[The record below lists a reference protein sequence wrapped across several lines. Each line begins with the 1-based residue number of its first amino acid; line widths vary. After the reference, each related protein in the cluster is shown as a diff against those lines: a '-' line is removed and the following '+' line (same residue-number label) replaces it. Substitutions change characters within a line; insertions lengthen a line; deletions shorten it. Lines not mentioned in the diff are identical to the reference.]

1 MADDPVFRAGGL
13 ASGLDTNSIIDGL
26 TKLESR
32 PLDMLRTQQTGFKTQ
47 VSLIGSLVSKIGT
60 LYSAAKALSD
70 NGALG
75 VKTTSTNTDF
85 SATATANASSG
96 SYTVSVQE
104 LATSAQKRTA
114 AFGASTA
121 AVRGGTLEVKVQG
134 QSYGTITMTDGEQLS
149 DVANDIKGLGAPVN
163 ISILSNGSGSTYL
176 SITNKNTGFTTPDKT
191 TALELIETTDPL
203 ATKGQTL
210 GFSVAHDATNAQF
223 TVDHLAFTRQSNT
236 VTDAIPGA
244 SLQLKAKSN
253 TDEQLTMDYDTAAT
267 ATNLQKFVDAYNDII
282 TTVHTAQTVP
292 AGTDR
297 GATLAGDSTVRGL
310 IGSLQGVITSTV
322 SGLGNVRT
330 MADLGLK
337 TNFQDGTISVDSTK
351 LATAISLDASAVN
364 KVFSDSLTGV
374 SAQAFNLSQKYTG
387 VIDGVL
393 TSRKKGLNDAIKRM
407 DGDADKLQARIDAFK
422 NNLVIQ
428 FSAMEQLVGGLKAT
442 GNFLTQQQAQPK

>member
-26 TKLESR
+26 TKLETR
-32 PLDMLRTQQTGFKTQ
+32 PLDMLRAQQTGFKTQ

-60 LYSAAKALSD
+60 FYSAAKALSD

-75 VKTTSTNTDF
+75 VKTTSTNNDF
-85 SATATANASSG
+85 VATATSNAQAG

-114 AFGASTA
+114 AFASSSA

-134 QSYGTITMTDGEQLS
+134 QSFGTITMTDGESLS
-149 DVANDIKGLGAPVN
+149 DVANDLRGLGAPVN
-163 ISILSNGSGSTYL
+163 ISVLSNGTGSTYL
-176 SITNKNTGFTTPDKT
+176 SVTNKNTGFTTPDTT
-191 TALELIETTDPL
+191 TALQLVETTDPL
-203 ATKGQTL
+203 ATQGQAL
-210 GFSVAHDATNAQF
+210 GFGVAHDASNALF
-223 TVDHLAFTRQSNT
+223 SVDHLSFTRQSNT
-236 VTDAIPGA
+236 VTDAIPGT
-244 SLQLKAKSN
+244 SLQLKAK
-253 TDEQLTMDYDTAAT
+253 TGTEEQLTMDYDPGST

-292 AGTDR
+292 AGGDR
-297 GATLAGDSTVRGL
+297 SSSLAGDSTVRGL
-310 IGSLQGVITSTV
+310 ISSLQGVVTTAV
-322 SGLGNVRT
+322 SNLGSVRT

-364 KVFSDSLTGV
+364 KIFSDSLTGV
-374 SAQAFNLSQKYTG
+374 SAQAFNLSQKYTS
-387 VIDGVL
+387 VISGVL

-407 DGDADKLQARIDAFK
+407 DSDADRLQARIDAFK
-422 NNLVIQ
+422 KNLVVQ

-442 GNFLTQQQAQPK
+442 GNFLTQQQAQP